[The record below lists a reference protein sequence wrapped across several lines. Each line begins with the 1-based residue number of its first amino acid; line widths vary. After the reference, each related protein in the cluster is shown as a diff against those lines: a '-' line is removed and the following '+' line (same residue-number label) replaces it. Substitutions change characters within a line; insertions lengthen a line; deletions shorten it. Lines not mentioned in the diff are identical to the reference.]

1 MPVTV
6 IANATI
12 FNGVDEE
19 LIEGHVVIEDDR
31 IRAVGPDAGFT
42 GEARHIDVRGRFLM
56 PGLIDTHFHINTM
69 PGLIDTHFHI
79 NTPSYDFYESDR
91 MPAPLLA
98 AAAGQPNRSG

>member
-56 PGLIDTHFHINTM
+56 PGLIDTHFHINT
-69 PGLIDTHFHI
+69 
-79 NTPSYDFYESDR
+79 PSYDFYESDR